1 MSSPSI
7 STHPPRTPV
16 DADVDM
22 DDPETENDEEID
34 QLDSDTTEDEDVP
47 TSSAPSSPT
56 KARPRKAGERVPG
69 HSIIPMT
76 RIEDMLEPEGAS
88 RPLSLRTPVF
98 DKPCR
103 PYRGH
108 VERGCVPHSSCRC
121 E

>member
-1 MSSPSI
+1 MAMSSPSI

-47 TSSAPSSPT
+47 AASSSPASPT
-56 KARPRKAGERVPG
+56 KARLKRAGERVPG

-76 RIEDMLEPEGAS
+76 RIEDMLDAEGVS
-88 RPLSLRTPVF
+88 RTAHSVLYTLT
-98 DKPCR
+98 CR
-103 PYRGH
+103 
-108 VERGCVPHSSCRC
+108 
-121 E
+121 